1 MGKTVEFCEVGKNF
15 GSVSALQGLNLKIEE
30 GEFVSF
36 LGPSGSGKTTSLN
49 MLAGLL
55 SVSAGEIKI
64 AGQRVNEVPP
74 ERRNIA
80 MVFQN
85 YALYPH
91 LTIAENLA
99 FPLRARRGMSKDEIG
114 KRVNDAA
121 AVLGVPDL
129 LERYPKELSG
139 GQQQR
144 VALGRALIRD
154 PGVLLLDEP
163 LSNLDARL
171 RIRMRRDIKKLHERL
186 GATIVYVTHDQAEA
200 LTLSSRIAV
209 FNLGSL
215 QQFGTPEE
223 IYNKPVNTFVAN
235 FLGEREMTFVEGSIE
250 ERQGRQWFTAPG
262 VTVPVAHE
270 TPPSQAVT
278 LGIRAETLKPVPAE
292 GALISGEVREVE
304 HSGADLILY
313 VTVGVQRELVV
324 RTEANSGFEKGDRID
339 LGLAQS
345 HFHLF
350 DTATGVALAPRV

>member
-1 MGKTVEFCEVGKNF
+1 
-15 GSVSALQGLNLKIEE
+15 
-30 GEFVSF
+30 
-36 LGPSGSGKTTSLN
+36 
-49 MLAGLL
+49 
-55 SVSAGEIKI
+55 
-64 AGQRVNEVPP
+64 
-74 ERRNIA
+74 
-80 MVFQN
+80 
-85 YALYPH
+85 ALYPH

-235 FLGEREMTFVEGSIE
+235 FLGER
-250 ERQGRQWFTAPG
+250 
-262 VTVPVAHE
+262 
-270 TPPSQAVT
+270 
-278 LGIRAETLKPVPAE
+278 
-292 GALISGEVREVE
+292 
-304 HSGADLILY
+304 
-313 VTVGVQRELVV
+313 
-324 RTEANSGFEKGDRID
+324 
-339 LGLAQS
+339 
-345 HFHLF
+345 
-350 DTATGVALAPRV
+350 